1 MEKITDILSS
11 IPSFSGLSET
21 QIGEIKQIAV
31 DRHFAKGEIIFFQG
45 DEGNGFYI
53 IISGMVQ
60 GVGFRYFVYRKA
72 GEYNLKGYVR
82 NLYNEDVEIEVEG
95 DKGMIL
101 DFIKDLKLGPRSA
114 HITGVNI
121 EWLEYKN
128 NYPDFQIK
136 F

>member
-1 MEKITDILSS
+1 MSPDKV
-11 IPSFSGLSET
+11 
-21 QIGEIKQIAV
+21 AA
-31 DRHFAKGEIIFFQG
+31 H
-45 DEGNGFYI
+45 I
-53 IISGMVQ
+53 IISGVVQ

-101 DFIKDLKLGPRSA
+101 DFIKDLKIGPRSA
-114 HITGVNI
+114 HVTGVNI
-121 EWLEYKN
+121 EWKEFEN
-128 NYPDFQIK
+128 SFPDFQIK